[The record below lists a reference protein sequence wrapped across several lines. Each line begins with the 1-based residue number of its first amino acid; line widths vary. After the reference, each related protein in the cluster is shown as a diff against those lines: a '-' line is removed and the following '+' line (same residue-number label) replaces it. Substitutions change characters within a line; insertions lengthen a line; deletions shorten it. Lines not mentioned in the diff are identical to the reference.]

1 MAITTQGATYS
12 GLSSDTKPTTNL
24 TAGNLFVETD
34 TNRIFQWSGSAWV
47 TVELQVLSPFFYHKE
62 Y

>member
-24 TAGNLFVETD
+24 TTGNLFVETD
-34 TNRIFQWSGSAWV
+34 TNRIFQWTGSAWV
-47 TVELQVLSPFFYHKE
+47 TVGASGAFSFFLS
-62 Y
+62 